1 MRPLITRHS
10 LQEQTDR
17 GRPHVLVVD
26 DQKINQVVAVSLL
39 ERLGCLVDVAE
50 SGQAAVEAV
59 AATPYDL
66 LFMDCQ
72 MSGMD
77 GYQAAATIRRREG
90 EGSRVPIIALTG
102 HAQPSDRA
110 QCLAAGMDDYLT
122 KPLQFTL
129 LEAML
134 RRWLKKGADPSRRE
148 GES

>member
-10 LQEQTDR
+10 IQEQTDR

-26 DQKINQVVAVSLL
+26 DQKLNQVVAVSLL

-50 SGQAAVEAV
+50 SGQAAAEAV
-59 AATPYDL
+59 AATSYDL

-72 MSGMD
+72 MFGMD
-77 GYQAAATIRRREG
+77 GYQAAALIRKREG
-90 EGSRVPIIALTG
+90 GGPRVPIIALTG
-102 HAQPSDRA
+102 HMQQSDRA
-110 QCLAAGMDDYLT
+110 QCLAAGMDDCLT

-134 RRWLKKGADPSRRE
+134 RRWLKKDVDPGRRE
-148 GES
+148 GE